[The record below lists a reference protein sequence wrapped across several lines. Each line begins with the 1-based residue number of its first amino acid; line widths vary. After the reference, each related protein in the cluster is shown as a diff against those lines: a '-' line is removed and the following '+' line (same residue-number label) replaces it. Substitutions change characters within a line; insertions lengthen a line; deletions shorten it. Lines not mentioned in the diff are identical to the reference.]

1 MSPWT
6 DKMPLLPLLL
16 LFVATDE
23 RNYSTNITASVSL
36 RWELGLGSVRKVGF
50 EYSAVDIIIIIK
62 EIHTHNRLTAFCPGL
77 CPGLRG

>member
-6 DKMPLLPLLL
+6 DKMPLLPLLLL

-36 RWELGLGSVRKVGF
+36 RWELGPGSVRKVGI

-62 EIHTHNRLTAFCPGL
+62 EIHTHTTV
-77 CPGLRG
+77 